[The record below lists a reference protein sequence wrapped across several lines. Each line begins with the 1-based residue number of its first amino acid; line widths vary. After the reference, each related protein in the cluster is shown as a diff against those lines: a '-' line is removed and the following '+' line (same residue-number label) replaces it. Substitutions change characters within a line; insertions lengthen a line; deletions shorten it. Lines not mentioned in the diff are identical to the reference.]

1 MHTHLKV
8 PIYAVLAGFCI
19 TQAQAQALP
28 SSQLNNPWFVE
39 AQQHVN
45 SRASLAS
52 ADTAKNLILFVGD
65 GMGIA
70 TLTAARI
77 YGGQQEGG
85 LGEENI
91 LSFERFEHTALVKT
105 YNTDAQIPDSAGT
118 MTAMMSGLKTNAGL
132 VGVHPSVRRGNC
144 EAVADN
150 ELPAVV
156 ELAEIKGLSTGVVS
170 TARITHATPAATYA
184 KSADRSWEDISDI
197 PENAVAQGCVD
208 IAKQLIDFES
218 NTERRFPNMDVDGI
232 DVVLGGGRRH
242 FLPSNPSSDL
252 VNTFGQASGDRT
264 DAINLIEQWQQLYPQ
279 GRYVFDEAG
288 LDSLDMNAEQRVF
301 GLFNSSHMEYDAQRT
316 ESSGRE
322 PSLSKMTRKAI
333 ELLDNNAN
341 GFVLIVEAGRIDHS
355 HHAGN
360 AYGALNETVELAR
373 AVSVAQDMTNSA
385 DTLIMVTAD
394 HSHVMTISGYPARG
408 NPILGKVQSK
418 GGDSPALASDG
429 LPHTTLGYT
438 NGPGFRDYGDN
449 TNPDR
454 TYADGSVAGRQN
466 LSQVNTRASGFHQ
479 ETLVPLVAET
489 HGGEDVSV
497 HATGPGAFRAQG
509 TIEQSQIFHIIDK
522 ALRLTE

>member
-85 LGEENI
+85 LGEENT

-252 VNTFGQASGDRT
+252 VNT
-264 DAINLIEQWQQLYPQ
+264 
-279 GRYVFDEAG
+279 
-288 LDSLDMNAEQRVF
+288 LDMNAEQRVF